1 MGADGG
7 EFWGGIHRDKQD
19 VAGYGAGWAVPAGV
33 GELIICAHVRR
44 VMGVRGVDV
53 VLSV

>member
-19 VAGYGAGWAVPAGV
+19 VVGYGGCSLILLAYPAYA
-33 GELIICAHVRR
+33 C
-44 VMGVRGVDV
+44 
-53 VLSV
+53 